1 MVFIKE
7 RKMETVIELLG
18 ESMTFFTFDDFIKR
32 RYYIKYNL
40 ALKFK
45 NNDLKYV
52 TIYRWYVQSR
62 YWIKD
67 KYKYLIWDYLNG
79 YETEET
85 LLDEYNTYI
94 LKRGDVSE

>member
-1 MVFIKE
+1 MDIVIK
-7 RKMETVIELLG
+7 LLG
-18 ESMTFFTFDDFIKR
+18 RGMTFYTFDDFMKKRYFIKDTLDK
-32 RYYIKYNL
+32 KYPDGEY
-40 ALKFK
+40 F
-45 NNDLKYV
+45 

-85 LLDEYNTYI
+85 LIEEYNNYV
-94 LKRGDVSE
+94 LKRGDTIA

>member
-1 MVFIKE
+1 
-7 RKMETVIELLG
+7 METITELLG
-18 ESMTFFTFDDFIKR
+18 EPMTFFTFDDFIKR

-52 TIYRWYVQSR
+52 SIYRWYVQSR

-85 LLDEYNTYI
+85 LLDEYNKYI
-94 LKRGDVSE
+94 AKKGGDESE